1 MRGYGGLKTLQ
12 SLIQMSVT
20 TRFITAFDAQNQS
33 HVKWLSRMIDVAEKM
48 GDPSKDSN
56 LINEINKNPMGVKLE
71 QMEALEWPHIHFCI
85 CAVYAKAVLRKRAF
99 VPV

>member
-1 MRGYGGLKTLQ
+1 
-12 SLIQMSVT
+12 MSVT
-20 TRFITAFDAQNQS
+20 SRFIKAFDAQNQS
-33 HVKWLSRMIDVAEKM
+33 HVKWLSRMIDVAEGM
-48 GDPSKDSN
+48 GDPSRDSA
-56 LINEINKNPMGVKLE
+56 LIVEINKNPMGVKLE